1 MRPEYHKLIM
11 ADSMLAAAALIVFIV
26 WGWQAAVCIL
36 FSALVLSSVFVSEI
50 RRREAQASSLS
61 DEIDRI
67 LYGEEHWNLDEYSE
81 GELAILQDKVRK
93 LVIRLREQADQLQKE
108 KKLRLLTSTI
118 MIVFSAFMQCY
129 IMNVFMAPCNLISGG
144 FTGLALLI
152 NKVCALVNINFPT
165 QVGII
170 ALNVPAAI
178 LCYKHISPRFTFL
191 SCVQFFLVSFFIS
204 IFHFEP
210 FFKDQILN
218 VLFGGFLWGFSISLS
233 LRAGGS
239 TGGTDF
245 IAQYVSSK
253 IHRGIWDYVFFYN
266 CAMIVIFGYLCGWI
280 YAGYSILFQFLSTK
294 TISSLYQRYA
304 QITVEFTTNDPDPI
318 IDAFMATCRHGMSVF
333 ECYGA
338 YSHRKYYVC
347 KAVISTYELRDVVDN
362 VRKVDPKVLI
372 NTYNTVNFYGNF
384 YQKPLE

>member
-1 MRPEYHKLIM
+1 MVNEQEVFYIM
-11 ADSMLAAAALIVFIV
+11 QHII
-26 WGWQAAVCIL
+26 
-36 FSALVLSSVFVSEI
+36 
-50 RRREAQASSLS
+50 
-61 DEIDRI
+61 
-67 LYGEEHWNLDEYSE
+67 H
-81 GELAILQDKVRK
+81 ELQR
-93 LVIRLREQADQLQKE
+93 E
-108 KKLRLLTSTI
+108 KKLRLLTSTV

-129 IMNVFMAPCNLISGG
+129 ILNVFMAPCNLISGG

-152 NKVCALVNINFPT
+152 NKVCALWNINFPT

-191 SCVQFFLVSFFIS
+191 SCIQFFLVSFFIS
-204 IFHFEP
+204 ILHFDP
-210 FFKDQILN
+210 FFEDHILN

-266 CAMIVIFGYLCGWI
+266 CAMIIIFGYLCGWI

-347 KAVISTYELRDVVDN
+347 KAVISTYELRDVVEN

>member
-1 MRPEYHKLIM
+1 
-11 ADSMLAAAALIVFIV
+11 
-26 WGWQAAVCIL
+26 
-36 FSALVLSSVFVSEI
+36 
-50 RRREAQASSLS
+50 
-61 DEIDRI
+61 
-67 LYGEEHWNLDEYSE
+67 
-81 GELAILQDKVRK
+81 
-93 LVIRLREQADQLQKE
+93 
-108 KKLRLLTSTI
+108 
-118 MIVFSAFMQCY
+118 
-129 IMNVFMAPCNLISGG
+129 MAPCNLISGG

-152 NKVCALVNINFPT
+152 NKVCALWNINFPT

-170 ALNVPAAI
+170 VLNVPAAI

-191 SCVQFFLVSFFIS
+191 SCAQFFLVSFFIS
-204 IFHFEP
+204 IFH
-210 FFKDQILN
+210 
-218 VLFGGFLWGFSISLS
+218 
-233 LRAGGS
+233 
-239 TGGTDF
+239 F

-266 CAMIVIFGYLCGWI
+266 CAMIITFGYLCGWI

-304 QITVEFTTNDPDPI
+304 QITVEFTTNDPDPL
-318 IDAFMATCRHGMSVF
+318 IDAFMASCRHGMSVF

-347 KAVISTYELRDVVDN
+347 KAVISTYELRDVIDN